1 MEYETNRVIL
11 DTQNLIDSL
20 EEQANKQES
29 EGMTRTERLAIIGR
43 IHQERAY
50 LRSLQSATIG
60 EYHSY
65 GSYVWVDTSDGEA
78 LAQSLE
84 DAGIPVTRVRS
95 QSEQSPKNRTNKP

>member
-1 MEYETNRVIL
+1 MEYETNRVIT

-50 LRSLQSATIG
+50 LRSLQA
-60 EYHSY
+60 
-65 GSYVWVDTSDGEA
+65 D
-78 LAQSLE
+78 
-84 DAGIPVTRVRS
+84 
-95 QSEQSPKNRTNKP
+95 